1 MFVVHYARPVSG
13 EVGRRERKKQLT
25 RQALV
30 NAAVRLF
37 TEQGYDQTS
46 VADIAEAADVSKRTF
61 FLHFATKEDVLLADG
76 STRINLAVRAIE
88 GRRPDAPMR
97 EVLAE
102 ATKSMIAN
110 TAGGDLPNG
119 LAALRARLVVTTPA
133 VQARVL
139 HTMFTAQTRIA
150 AALRRAYPDTL
161 DEITAAGVVG
171 ALTGAISAAAVASLQ
186 LGEPPERTRAAMQH
200 AAGIA
205 LHYIESLDTPDSAA
219 PRASGG
225 AKATPRADDRH

>member
-1 MFVVHYARPVSG
+1 MPD

-61 FLHFATKEDVLLADG
+61 FLHFPTKEDVLLADAG
-76 STRINLAVRAIE
+76 TRIDLAVQAIE
-88 GRRPDAPMR
+88 GRHPDAPMR

-102 ATKSMIAN
+102 ATTSMIAN
-110 TAGGDLPNG
+110 TAAGDLPNG
-119 LAALRARLVVTTPA
+119 LAALRARLLVTTPA

-139 HTMFTAQTRIA
+139 HTTFTAQTRIA
-150 AALRRAYPDTL
+150 AALRKAYPDTL
-161 DEITAAGVVG
+161 DEITAASIVG
-171 ALTGAISAAAVASLQ
+171 ALTGAISAAAVTSLQ
-186 LGEPPERTRAAMQH
+186 LGKPPEPTRAAMHH
-200 AAGIA
+200 AAEIA
-205 LHYIESLDTPDSAA
+205 LHYVESLDTPNPTEHAA
-219 PRASGG
+219 PRASHG
-225 AKATPRADDRH
+225 AKATPPAR

>member
-1 MFVVHYARPVSG
+1 MPD
-13 EVGRRERKKQLT
+13 ELGRRERKKLLT

-61 FLHFATKEDVLLADG
+61 FLHFPTKEDVLLADG
-76 STRINLAVRAIE
+76 DSRTDLAVRAIE

-97 EVLAE
+97 EVLTE
-102 ATKSMIAN
+102 ATKNMIAH
-110 TAGGDLPNG
+110 TAAGDLPNG

-150 AALRRAYPDTL
+150 AALHKAYPDKLT
-161 DEITAAGVVG
+161 EITAAGVVG
-171 ALTGAISAAAVASLQ
+171 ALMGAISAAAVTSLQ
-186 LGEPPERTRAAMQH
+186 LGEPPERTRAAMQQ
-200 AAGIA
+200 AAEIA
-205 LHYIESLDTPDSAA
+205 LHHAETLDTPNSTEHAA
-219 PRASGG
+219 P
-225 AKATPRADDRH
+225 

>member
-1 MFVVHYARPVSG
+1 MVHYARPVPD
-13 EVGRRERKKQLT
+13 ELGRRERKKLLT

-61 FLHFATKEDVLLADG
+61 FLHFPTKEDVLLADG
-76 STRINLAVRAIE
+76 DSRTDLAVRAIE

-97 EVLAE
+97 EVLTE
-102 ATKSMIAN
+102 ATKNMIAH
-110 TAGGDLPNG
+110 TAAGDLPNG

-150 AALRRAYPDTL
+150 AALHKAYPDKLT
-161 DEITAAGVVG
+161 EITAAGVVG
-171 ALTGAISAAAVASLQ
+171 ALMGAISAAAVTSLQ
-186 LGEPPERTRAAMQH
+186 LGEPPERTRAAMQQ
-200 AAGIA
+200 AAEIA
-205 LHYIESLDTPDSAA
+205 LHHAETLDTPNSTEHAA
-219 PRASGG
+219 P
-225 AKATPRADDRH
+225 